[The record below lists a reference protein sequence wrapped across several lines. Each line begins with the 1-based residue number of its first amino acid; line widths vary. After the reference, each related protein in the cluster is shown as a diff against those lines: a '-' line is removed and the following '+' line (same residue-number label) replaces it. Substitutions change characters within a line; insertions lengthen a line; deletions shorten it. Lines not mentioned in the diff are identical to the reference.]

1 MEQRMFS
8 SASSFLSNPFF
19 YFLILFLFL
28 FHSFHL
34 SQAQQSYV
42 NNKQLNCY
50 NYNNDSSVNGYLC
63 NGPSK
68 SCISYLTFRSLSPY
82 NTPISIGYLLRA
94 EAAQIAKINN
104 IEEVD
109 QIPTDTLVIVPVNCS
124 CSGEF
129 YQHNTSYIL
138 KDKQE
143 TYFSVANNTYQA
155 LTTCQALMNQNPYD
169 SYNLSVGLSLEVPL
183 RCACP
188 SRNQTAS
195 GVRYLLTYL
204 IAAGDSVAAI
214 GETFGVDEQS
224 INDANELQTGETV
237 FFFTPILIPLKNQ
250 PTIITKSSPPP
261 PSQSPDSPPVVPG
274 GNSSSKKWVFV
285 GVGIAAGLAL
295 LALSGCLVWF
305 LRRRT
310 PRPKPIP
317 EEGNKLGGSADYSA
331 IPENRSGSVTLQGAR
346 FVIESLTLYNFE
358 ELQRATGSFSEGHRI
373 KGSVYRGKIN
383 SDDAA
388 IKRMKGDVSNE
399 MNILKQINHSNV
411 IRLSGF
417 CVHQGSTYLVYEFA
431 EKGSLSDWL
440 HEKEYLSTCPL
451 GWTQRVQIA
460 YDVADGLNYL
470 HNYTNPPY
478 IHKDLKSSNILLDGN
493 FRAKITNFGLARTL
507 EEENQEEGF
516 QLTRHVV
523 GTQGYLA
530 PEYIENG
537 VVTPKLDIF
546 AFGVVMLELLS
557 GREAAT
563 AFDDEKKTDSLLC
576 ETIQLVLT
584 GENVREKL
592 RGFMDP
598 SLRNEYPLD
607 LAFSMAQLAEN
618 CVAYDLNSRP
628 AIPDVFLSLSKILSS
643 SLDWDPSDNNLQN
656 SGSFSHGR

>member
-1 MEQRMFS
+1 MERRLLS
-8 SASSFLSNPFF
+8 SSSFLLSNPFVF
-19 YFLILFLFL
+19 FFLFL

-34 SQAQQSYV
+34 LQAQQTYV
-42 NNKQLNCY
+42 NNKQLACY
-50 NYNNDSSVNGYLC
+50 NYNNDSSVNGFLC

-68 SCISYLTFRSLSPY
+68 SCSSYLTFRSLYPY
-82 NTPISIGYLLRA
+82 NTPIAIGYLLNA
-94 EAAQIAKINN
+94 DPSAIASINKVT
-104 IEEVD
+104 EVTN
-109 QIPTDTLVIVPVNCS
+109 IPTDTLVLIPVNCP
-124 CSGEF
+124 CSGKF
-129 YQHNTSYIL
+129 YQHNASYEL
-138 KDKQE
+138 KQKLE
-143 TYFSVANNTYQA
+143 TYFTVANNTYQA

-169 SYNLSVGLSLEVPL
+169 SRNLSVGLKLEVPL

-188 SRNQTAS
+188 SRNQTAN
-195 GVRYLLTYL
+195 GVKFLLTYL
-204 IAAGDSVAAI
+204 IAEGDSVAEI
-214 GETFGVDEQS
+214 GEMFGVDEQS
-224 INDANELQTGETV
+224 INVANELTSGQTIY
-237 FFFTPILIPLKNQ
+237 FFTPILVPLKTK
-250 PTIITKSSPPP
+250 PTIIKSTSPPP
-261 PSQSPDSPPVVPG
+261 SPSQSPESPPVVPG
-274 GNSSSKKWVFV
+274 SNSSNKKWVFV
-285 GVGIAAGLAL
+285 GIGIAAGLVL

-305 LRRRT
+305 LRRRRT
-310 PRPKPIP
+310 RQAKPIP
-317 EEGNKLGGSADYSA
+317 EDKKLGGSAYYSA
-331 IPENRSGSVTLQGAR
+331 VPEFRSGSVFSLGAR
-346 FVIESLTLYNFE
+346 NVTDSLTLYNFE
-358 ELQRATGSFSEGHRI
+358 ELQKATEFFSEGHRI

-383 SDDAA
+383 GDDAA
-388 IKRMKGDVSNE
+388 IKSMKGDVSNE
-399 MNILKQINHSNV
+399 INILKQINHSNV

-440 HEKEYLSTCPL
+440 HEKEYQSSCPL

-460 YDVADGLNYL
+460 YDMADGLNYL

-478 IHKDLKSSNILLDGN
+478 IHKDLKSSNILLDAN

-563 AFDDEKKTDSLLC
+563 AADDDEKKAESSLSS
-576 ETIQLVLT
+576 TIQLVLE

-607 LAFSMAQLAEN
+607 LAFSMAQLAMN

-628 AIPDVFLSLSKILSS
+628 AIADVFLSLSKILSS